1 MCIAGGAV
9 SAFMNT
15 RTQDSARQQV
25 LRTIP
30 AHEHIFFEGDE
41 RDHLYVV
48 ESGWVK
54 LYRTLV
60 DGQRQI
66 VGFAN
71 RGCILGL
78 ESDVEYSNGCE
89 AITPVQVRA
98 IPIGRVV
105 EICLRDGALADQL
118 ALLAASPGEGART
131 WLQESFTFSDIGKS
145 EGVPGYN
152 GSGFSVAGGIDIP
165 TPSLDAFGVMINFS
179 SGRYEQKT
187 GGSNPVS
194 TTATGIGLYGL
205 KTWDN
210 AYVRGAGQVSRVNLS
225 SLRELDIISGE
236 RDNFRDDADVLDSQD
251 ISDTMTAD
259 WGGYSYAASAST
271 GATFKRG
278 SFYLRPELTADYF
291 RLDQEAYRETALLNT
306 NHLHYKEL
314 LVSGSY
320 SEKPSDF
327 EAAQALVFSG
337 RFPAAKLVTH
347 QLSLERATEAFPLME
362 QGSALKV
369 CITPTI

>member
-15 RTQDSARQQV
+15 RKQDSARQQV

-89 AITPVQVRA
+89 AITSVQVRA
-98 IPIGRVV
+98 IPIGRVA

-118 ALLAASPGEGART
+118 LR
-131 WLQESFTFSDIGKS
+131 Q
-145 EGVPGYN
+145 V
-152 GSGFSVAGGIDIP
+152 
-165 TPSLDAFGVMINFS
+165 
-179 SGRYEQKT
+179 GRQL
-187 GGSNPVS
+187 G
-194 TTATGIGLYGL
+194 
-205 KTWDN
+205 
-210 AYVRGAGQVSRVNLS
+210 
-225 SLRELDIISGE
+225 
-236 RDNFRDDADVLDSQD
+236 
-251 ISDTMTAD
+251 
-259 WGGYSYAASAST
+259 
-271 GATFKRG
+271 
-278 SFYLRPELTADYF
+278 
-291 RLDQEAYRETALLNT
+291 
-306 NHLHYKEL
+306 
-314 LVSGSY
+314 
-320 SEKPSDF
+320 
-327 EAAQALVFSG
+327 AAQAQL
-337 RFPAAKLVTH
+337 AAIGAQSAEQKLATFLLTISDLCETQPDGSFDLPMRRGDMAEFLGLRLETVSRKMTEF
-347 QLSLERATEAFPLME
+347 QRRGWIAMTSLYHCRLKRRDLLEDLAAGGEAEMGL
-362 QGSALKV
+362 QAG
-369 CITPTI
+369 

>member
-89 AITPVQVRA
+89 AITSVQVRA
-98 IPIGRVV
+98 IPIGRVA

-118 ALLAASPGEGART
+118 LR
-131 WLQESFTFSDIGKS
+131 Q
-145 EGVPGYN
+145 V
-152 GSGFSVAGGIDIP
+152 
-165 TPSLDAFGVMINFS
+165 
-179 SGRYEQKT
+179 GRQL
-187 GGSNPVS
+187 G
-194 TTATGIGLYGL
+194 
-205 KTWDN
+205 
-210 AYVRGAGQVSRVNLS
+210 
-225 SLRELDIISGE
+225 
-236 RDNFRDDADVLDSQD
+236 
-251 ISDTMTAD
+251 
-259 WGGYSYAASAST
+259 
-271 GATFKRG
+271 
-278 SFYLRPELTADYF
+278 
-291 RLDQEAYRETALLNT
+291 
-306 NHLHYKEL
+306 
-314 LVSGSY
+314 
-320 SEKPSDF
+320 
-327 EAAQALVFSG
+327 AAQAQL
-337 RFPAAKLVTH
+337 AAIGAQSAEQKLATFLLTISDLCETQPDGSFDLPMRRGDMAEFLGLRLETVSRKMTEF
-347 QLSLERATEAFPLME
+347 QRRGWIAMTSLYHCRLKRRDLLEDLAAGGEAEMGL
-362 QGSALKV
+362 QAG
-369 CITPTI
+369 